1 MTDKFE
7 FHIIIMTKIN
17 IASSEDKELLDWL
30 YFLDNPE
37 SGKVKNIMQDNKREE
52 VINNMLK
59 LRESLSEGLKENNQ
73 EIENIGYYK
82 DFRFKGTQFGVND
95 AFVVKIKDDS
105 VPQKEMEPRE
115 AEEKYIYEI
124 YDKDNNLVATVDI
137 EGNVS
142 FVPEY
147 FEGMDD
153 AYLEALDLEN
163 AEFELPEELEKD
175 DLVLTKGELD
185 EIQNSRR
192 IEDVSKKIGKE
203 EISSYSEM
211 KTDQKPLFDKITN
224 KQEIDQNTRVTQ
236 TETLADM
243 IPELKEKGI
252 VKVGVVYSDHS
263 KGQSGRFSIVE
274 IEKDGNIQK
283 INSLQNIE
291 VATTGQTVTSINS
304 TDGSVVEQEQVAG
317 MVRINGRSKANGEE
331 EYLSVK
337 VGNYGILEVDYVRAD
352 LSKDKDER
360 YLSAPIET
368 QNMKPTTREV
378 REFMDKS
385 KNTDISEEIERAN
398 PEIDRDDDTQMQNI
412 DDTAGN
418 DEVTPDDIIVL
429 EDGTKTTLR
438 LEAEKDKVSP
448 EEFTR
453 RYNEN
458 AGKTPDEK
466 IDNLHDEIEEEFG
479 APSRNR

>member
-1 MTDKFE
+1 
-7 FHIIIMTKIN
+7 
-17 IASSEDKELLDWL
+17 
-30 YFLDNPE
+30 
-37 SGKVKNIMQDNKREE
+37 
-52 VINNMLK
+52 
-59 LRESLSEGLKENNQ
+59 
-73 EIENIGYYK
+73 
-82 DFRFKGTQFGVND
+82 
-95 AFVVKIKDDS
+95 
-105 VPQKEMEPRE
+105 
-115 AEEKYIYEI
+115 
-124 YDKDNNLVATVDI
+124 
-137 EGNVS
+137 
-142 FVPEY
+142 
-147 FEGMDD
+147 
-153 AYLEALDLEN
+153 
-163 AEFELPEELEKD
+163 
-175 DLVLTKGELD
+175 
-185 EIQNSRR
+185 
-192 IEDVSKKIGKE
+192 
-203 EISSYSEM
+203 
-211 KTDQKPLFDKITN
+211 
-224 KQEIDQNTRVTQ
+224 
-236 TETLADM
+236 M

-263 KGQSGRFSIVE
+263 KGQSGRFSFVGID
-274 IEKDGNIQK
+274 KDGNIQK
-283 INSLQNIE
+283 IDSLQNIE
-291 VATTGQTVTSINS
+291 GATTGQTVTSINS

-317 MVRINGRSKANGEE
+317 MVRINERSKANGEE

-438 LEAEKDKVSP
+438 LEAAKDKVSP